1 MSAADQEPG
10 AVSRRK
16 LLATA
21 GGSVLALVLTGCD
34 SSGTTTHTRPEDNG
48 ADADVLDGLLGVLNR
63 SVAAY
68 AYAADRLHGAE
79 RTLARRIG
87 VQESAHVYALSGA
100 IDRLAGTPTP
110 APPAASYGFDA
121 PSGPAALGLVAL
133 TEDAT
138 IAACID
144 AMPKLTDLESRG
156 LVVAIASND
165 AEHAVLIAQARN
177 LPPLQTA
184 IVRGHA

>member
-1 MSAADQEPG
+1 ML
-10 AVSRRK
+10 AV
-16 LLATA
+16 A
-21 GGSVLALVLTGCD
+21 LTGCD
-34 SSGTTTHTRPEDNG
+34 SSGTATHKRPEDNG

-68 AYAADRLHGAE
+68 AYAAGRLHGAE

-110 APPAASYGFDA
+110 APPAGSYGFEA
-121 PSGPAALGLVAL
+121 PSGPAALRLAAR

-144 AMPKLTDLESRG
+144 AMPKLTDLEARG
-156 LVVAIASND
+156 LVVAIANND
-165 AEHAVLIAQARN
+165 AQHALLIAQARN
-177 LPPLQTA
+177 LPALETA